1 MKLDLAQAYIDM
13 GDIDKAL
20 SVLESVLVD
29 GDLAQQKEAKKLI
42 DSLQVTWVY
51 ILRIAIGIE
60 YDGSNFFGWQ
70 AQKKGRSVQSILE
83 HSISIVSNSQIKIYG
98 SGRTDSG
105 VHSIVYL

>member
-42 DSLQVTWVY
+42 DSL
-51 ILRIAIGIE
+51 
-60 YDGSNFFGWQ
+60 
-70 AQKKGRSVQSILE
+70 
-83 HSISIVSNSQIKIYG
+83 
-98 SGRTDSG
+98 
-105 VHSIVYL
+105 